1 MTGERRYEIRV
12 RGHPSAA
19 DLSGFE
25 GMQAEVESVETVLHG
40 PVRDQAHL
48 HALLRRVQSL
58 GMELIELRR
67 LPIAHEG
74 DASPSG

>member
-12 RGHPSAA
+12 AGHPSAA

-25 GMQAEVESVETVLHG
+25 GMRAEVESVETVLRG
-40 PVRDQAHL
+40 PVRDQAQL

-67 LPIAHEG
+67 LPIAHES
-74 DASPSG
+74 DSSPSG